1 MGGEA
6 SLAQLK
12 SLLAASGFDSS
23 FLRTL
28 KDKSWVR
35 TMELDSSS
43 CLISSSELNLVK
55 MSITVASE
63 ADFSLTAGS
72 EEKVRVVIGD
82 RKRGRSWLCC
92 GDLGWERVWR
102 KEEMDRVEMEVT

>member
-23 FLRTL
+23 FLKTF
-28 KDKSWVR
+28 KDRSWVR
-35 TMELDSSS
+35 RMELDSSS
-43 CLISSSELNLVK
+43 CLISSSEFDLVK

-63 ADFSLTAGS
+63 ADFSFLTAGS

-82 RKRGRSWLCC
+82 RKRERS
-92 GDLGWERVWR
+92 
-102 KEEMDRVEMEVT
+102 